1 MSLILAIVLEA
12 TALAGQ
18 RAYEVGVLDAGLL
31 KLLPKISPP
40 TALDYCQYRA
50 DVVEDRVRT
59 GLPVMESPRAMIRTV
74 D

>member
-1 MSLILAIVLEA
+1 MSLVLAIVLEA

-40 TALDYCQYRA
+40 TALD
-50 DVVEDRVRT
+50 
-59 GLPVMESPRAMIRTV
+59 
-74 D
+74 